1 MTTKHLSTFGGESQP
16 RVIIE
21 LTNTCNLHCSYCSR
35 DDDALHHSPAQFMS
49 VGLVR
54 RIIKGAREAYG
65 CRHASFTGGEVTL
78 HPQFREIVEIVKE
91 EGLKFGFV
99 TNGWHFDRVCQTLLD
114 NRDNVRG
121 VAFSVDGATREAHD
135 RWRGRGSFV
144 RLMRGV
150 TKCYVHGIPFTFKV
164 GIRRDTIPQLEQI
177 VLLAARMGA
186 KGVLFSHLLPTS
198 REVEDESALSL
209 EERRH
214 VEQEICILA
223 SIFKIIVGIAVGYY
237 NTDPEPPCD
246 ALLGQT
252 SNVDYRGRLSLCC
265 NLSGYRNAVGETDV
279 VADLNREEFATGYER
294 LKRIAREQVLRRQE
308 ALAAYAES
316 GRQVDLYT
324 ASPCLFCLKSF
335 KKIPWSA
342 DANHQSRHL
351 PVLQSA
357 QV

>member
-1 MTTKHLSTFGGESQP
+1 MTVKRLSTFGGETQP

-35 DDDALHHSPAQFMS
+35 DDDALHHSPAQFMP
-49 VGLVR
+49 VDLVR
-54 RIIKGAREAYG
+54 RIVKGAREAYG
-65 CRHASFTGGEVTL
+65 CMHASFTGGEVTI
-78 HPQFREIVEIVKE
+78 HPHFREIVQAVRE

-99 TNGWHFDRVCQTLLD
+99 TNGWHFDRVCQTVLD
-114 NRDNVRG
+114 NRDAVRG
-121 VAFSVDGATREAHD
+121 IGFSVDGATREAHD
-135 RWRGRGSFV
+135 YWRGEGSFV
-144 RLMRGV
+144 RLMKSV
-150 TKCYVHGIPFTFKV
+150 TKCYVHCIPFTFKV

-198 REVEDESALSL
+198 MEVEDESALSL

-223 SIFKIIVGIAVGYY
+223 SIFKITVGIAVGYY
-237 NTDPEPPCD
+237 NIDPEPPCD

-265 NLSGYRNAVGETDV
+265 NLSGYRNADGEPDV
-279 VADLNREEFATGYER
+279 VADLTREDFATAYER
-294 LKRIAREQVLRRQE
+294 LSRIAGEQVLRRQE
-308 ALAAYAES
+308 ALASFAES
-316 GRQVDLYT
+316 DRAPDLYT

-335 KKIPWSA
+335 SKIPWRA
-342 DANHQSRHL
+342 DANHNSRTL
-351 PVLQSA
+351 PILNSN
-357 QV
+357 